1 MSEIKVDTIVDAA
14 GTGKPNFSNGV
25 TINGA
30 ALSTLNLGEYNA
42 SGTEPSSPENG
53 SIWWNTTSEKI
64 FIYINGEWKE
74 TIIIPPTPV
83 FYGARGLTGGG
94 SSSNVIDYITIAT
107 TGNATDFGDLAY
119 QRDSPSAFSDGT
131 YALFVHGSTNGGS
144 TGSKQ
149 IDYVTVATT
158 GNASDFGDAVVG
170 SRDLGA
176 GGQSD
181 GTTGV
186 WGGTYSGTAL
196 DYVTIATPANAQD
209 FGDLTEAGR
218 QKSAVSNGTRGVW
231 MGGNYVGY
239 SRTKMD
245 YITFATPSNAT
256 DFGDLTQA
264 RYGGA
269 SAHDLTRGVLA
280 GGRNDGGS
288 YFNTMDYITIA
299 SAGNAT
305 DFGDATQSGEHSNG
319 GMNDLTKGAFNL
331 SSSGSSSNV
340 IMYITIQTTGNATDF
355 GDRTTNNTGVAHTA
369 GA

>member
-1 MSEIKVDTIVDAA
+1 M
-14 GTGKPNFSNGV
+14 
-25 TINGA
+25 
-30 ALSTLNLGEYNA
+30 STLKVNTIGNKGSAVDFPNKLKVRGNAIEQGYTA
-42 SGTEPSSPENG
+42 SGTEPSSPSAG
-53 SIWWNTTSEKI
+53 DIWYDSTNSKI
-64 FIYINGEWKE
+64 FQYINSEFKE
-74 TIIIPPTPV
+74 LSTLPK
-83 FYGARGLTGGG
+83 FYGSRGLTSGG
-94 SSSNVIDYITIAT
+94 SSSNVIDYISIST
-107 TGNATDFGDLAY
+107 TGNATDFGDLVY
-119 QRDSPSAFSDGT
+119 QRDGGGALSNGT
-131 YALFVHGSTNGGS
+131 YALLFQGTTNGSTAGNKS
-144 TGSKQ
+144 

-158 GNASDFGDAVVG
+158 GNATDFGDAITS
-170 SRDLGA
+170 SRTGGV

-181 GTTGV
+181 GTYGV
-186 WGGTYSGTAL
+186 WGGAYGGANL
-196 DYVTIATPANAQD
+196 DYVTVATPANAQD

-218 QKSAVSNGTRGVW
+218 SKSAVSDGTTGVW

-256 DFGDLTQA
+256 DFGDLTVA

-280 GGRNDGGS
+280 GGRNDSGS

-331 SSSGSSSNV
+331 SSSGNASNV